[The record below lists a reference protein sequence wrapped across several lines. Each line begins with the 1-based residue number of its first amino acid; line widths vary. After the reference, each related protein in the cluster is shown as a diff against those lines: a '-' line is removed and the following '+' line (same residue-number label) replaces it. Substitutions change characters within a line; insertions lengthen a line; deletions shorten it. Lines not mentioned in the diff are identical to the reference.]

1 MKIMKTSKTQQ
12 RLSHDPKPPSCQTKF
27 RIKSTNTLP
36 VDLHSGLCL
45 YCLHVM
51 VSKFYIAAV
60 KKNGNLYCLY
70 LSDYPPSPT
79 NSAWGTHSL
88 SFSFNTDTGSSGLLL
103 TWCLWKLF
111 VAPSWELKY
120 SCAGTNSVRM
130 FPRKNSSSR
139 RWWVLRLWFGAWK
152 IKKVFV
158 LGCSSAVGNI
168 AKIFIN
174 CTKSIQRSL
183 VLALVFYCFIDF
195 FFF

>member
-1 MKIMKTSKTQQ
+1 MKTSKTQQ

-27 RIKSTNTLP
+27 RIKSTNTVP
-36 VDLHSGLCL
+36 VDSHSGLCL

-60 KKNGNLYCLY
+60 KKTGISIVYICQII
-70 LSDYPPSPT
+70 PPPPPT
-79 NSAWGTHSL
+79 VPGAHTLSL
-88 SFSFNTDTGSSGLLL
+88 SLFSFNTDTGSSGLLL

-130 FPRKNSSSR
+130 FPRKNLSSR

-158 LGCSSAVGNI
+158 LGCSSAVEYRI
-168 AKIFIN
+168 
-174 CTKSIQRSL
+174 
-183 VLALVFYCFIDF
+183 
-195 FFF
+195 